1 LTQCSCAVRFALA
14 RLSRLTA
21 EICRHRQFGGGRGP
35 DGKFDSTL
43 CVGGHCASFSVAGDT
58 GIASA
63 AITVT
68 NTNDTGAGSL
78 RAAITTANGSP
89 TVATAINFSVS
100 GTITLGSALPAI
112 ANSSPNGSLTI
123 DGSGQ
128 SITVYGVSSYQIFSV
143 NSGATLNLR
152 NLTINDGL
160 ATDGGG
166 ADNAGI
172 LTVTNCTFSD
182 NFADLGGGIDNE
194 VDGTL
199 TVTNTTFAGNV
210 TPNGLGGGISNDGG
224 TMTVTNST
232 FSGNSATGGLGG
244 GGIFNAGGATL
255 KGNVLAGE
263 SGGNCGFSSP
273 TDAGYNISDDTT
285 CGFGKCHQH

>member
-1 LTQCSCAVRFALA
+1 MASLTRRFALA
-14 RLSRLTA
+14 ATA
-21 EICRHRQFGGGRGP
+21 LAFLLLVMP
-35 DGKFDSTL
+35 AL
-43 CVGGHCASFSVAGDT
+43 
-58 GIASA
+58 ASA
-63 AITVT
+63 TITVT

-89 TVATAINFSVS
+89 TVATTINFSVS

-128 SITVYGVSSYQIFSV
+128 AITVYGVSSYQIFSV

-194 VDGTL
+194 IGGTL

-224 TMTVTNST
+224 MTVTNSTFSNNSTGGGEGGGIYSDTMLTVTNST

-244 GGIFNAGGATL
+244 GGIQRRRRDAEGQR
-255 KGNVLAGE
+255 
-263 SGGNCGFSSP
+263 SGRRIRWELRFFL
-273 TDAGYNISDDTT
+273 SDRRRL
-285 CGFGKCHQH
+285 QHL